1 MKQKYN
7 IPDLQTK
14 KRLVEVWEWADGR
27 EQSRGVSTDMIKK
40 MLNGVI
46 KASYTLQK
54 RKLEEKFPFLSN
66 EEDREVI
73 KNAK

>member
-54 RKLEEKFPFLSN
+54 RKLEAVFPFLAN

>member
-1 MKQKYN
+1 MKQEYN

-54 RKLEEKFPFLSN
+54 RKLETVFPFLAN